1 MCLKFIYY
9 HTFIQLI
16 DGRINKCVTNH
27 SCCIYRLEI
36 CVLLANISQSKSQ
49 TKCFSASI
57 IFICLFCLLACNYP
71 HLGNLIHITRTM
83 LPNVWHEEM
92 KILQGD
98 GCWELFS

>member
-27 SCCIYRLEI
+27 FCCIYRLEI

-57 IFICLFCLLACNYP
+57 IAS
-71 HLGNLIHITRTM
+71 
-83 LPNVWHEEM
+83 LPVTIRILVISYTSRAPCSLMYGM
-92 KILQGD
+92 KK
-98 GCWELFS
+98 